1 MPDSRF
7 PWSVREQRRV
17 EKGDERLG
25 HRFDATIRCSA
36 QNSTQDGSRLN
47 RRFGRRL
54 RSTDRLIDLL
64 DELSGERDSDR
75 NSVGIIHAS
84 DGSLDNP
91 AEMKRE
97 PIGRLGGPHAVAD
110 RVEVVAQVTK
120 LRRNRFCDEDFV

>member
-1 MPDSRF
+1 MQFGEQLVADARF

-17 EKGDERLG
+17 EKRDERLR
-25 HRFDATIRCSA
+25 HRFDAPIRGSA
-36 QNSTQDGSRLN
+36 QNRTQDGSWLN
-47 RRFGRRL
+47 RRIGTGL

-75 NSVGIIHAS
+75 NSIGIIHAS
-84 DGSLDNP
+84 DGSLHNP

-110 RVEVVAQVTK
+110 RVEVVTEVTK
-120 LRRNRFCDEDFV
+120 L